1 MAARVRTE
9 RSSERRAA
17 TLLLLP
23 AAIGLAAFTLVPI
36 ISALALSFFDFPLIG
51 EASSVGLDNF
61 RRMLERDPLFW
72 QVVRNTL
79 IFVVVYVPLNL
90 AISLGLA
97 VWIGPTIRGRAVLRV
112 LFFIPVVAPI
122 VASAAVFR
130 LLFANNGI
138 INQLLAT
145 INIEGPN
152 WTAERGWSM
161 VAVLALSLWIGLGY
175 NIIVYSAALDSVPG
189 SLLDAALMDGASL
202 RRRFFHVTLPLIT
215 PAIFFATVLTLIT
228 SFQIFIQPFIL
239 TGGGPSG
246 TTTTLVIHLYRT
258 GFRGGF
264 ELGYAAALGL
274 VLFAMIM
281 LITTVQ
287 FGLQRRWVHYEE

>member
-1 MAARVRTE
+1 M
-9 RSSERRAA
+9 
-17 TLLLLP
+17 
-23 AAIGLAAFTLVPI
+23 GLAAFTLVPI
-36 ISALALSFFDFPLIG
+36 LSALALAFFDYPLLG
-51 EASSVGLDNF
+51 DSSFLGLDNF
-61 RRMLERDPLFW
+61 RRMLSRDPLFW
-72 QVVRNTL
+72 QVIRNTL
-79 IFVVVYVPLNL
+79 IFVVVYVPLNF

-97 VWIGPTIRGRAVLRV
+97 VWIGPTIRGRTLLRV

-122 VASAAVFR
+122 IASAAVFR
-130 LLFANNGI
+130 LLFANNGVV
-138 INQLLAT
+138 NQLLA
-145 INIEGPN
+145 IFSIEGPN

-161 VAVLALSLWIGLGY
+161 VAVLALSLWVGLGY

-189 SLLDAALMDGASL
+189 SLQDAALMDGASP
-202 RRRFFHVTLPLIT
+202 RRRFLYVTLPLIT

-228 SFQIFIQPFIL
+228 SFQIFVQPFIL

-246 TTTTLVIHLYRT
+246 TTTTLVIHLYRS

-281 LITTVQ
+281 LITAVQ